1 MRRLFW
7 IALGATLGVLI
18 FRRLSQAAQKL
29 TPQGM
34 ASSIGEG
41 LSELAAALRDF
52 GADVRSAMSAHESEL
67 RAAAGLDAPAAA
79 LATVPPGRTENSSGT
94 GNGNGNGNGL
104 SGTAV

>member
-29 TPQGM
+29 TPQGV
-34 ASSIGEG
+34 AGSIGAG
-41 LSELAAALRDF
+41 LSELAASLRDF
-52 GADVRSAMSAHESEL
+52 SDDVRSAMSAHESEL
-67 RAAAGLDAPAAA
+67 RAAAGLDAPAADLSA
-79 LATVPPGRTENSSGT
+79 VPTVPSTGTSTGR
-94 GNGNGNGNGL
+94 

>member
-7 IALGATLGVLI
+7 ITLGATLGVLI

-29 TPQGM
+29 TPQGV

-41 LSELAAALRDF
+41 LSELGASLRDF
-52 GADVRSAMSAHESEL
+52 SDDVRSAMSAHESEL

-79 LATVPPGRTENSSGT
+79 LGKVPPARSNANGNA
-94 GNGNGNGNGL
+94 NGNGTANGL